1 MNISD
6 LSPAALKELE
16 AKLESQLVLV
26 RKVLALLEEHA
37 REAAGGAAVK
47 PQVVAGVP
55 QTGAVAAATPAYV
68 TPPTLDPK
76 TEILAAL
83 EQVDGVFEMKQIK
96 KVMAAENKYF
106 LDQELRAIMN
116 SLVKQGVLAVAK
128 HRTGRGGCLYR
139 KL

>member
-37 REAAGGAAVK
+37 LETAGGAAVK
-47 PQVVAGVP
+47 PQVVATVP
-55 QTGAVAAATPAYV
+55 VAPVSPPYV
-68 TPPTLDPK
+68 PPPKLDPRAE
-76 TEILAAL
+76 TLAVL
-83 EQVDGVFEMKQIK
+83 EKVDGVFAMKQLTNL
-96 KVMAAENKYF
+96 MAAENKYF
-106 LDQELRAIMN
+106 RDQELRAVMN

-128 HRTGRGGCLYR
+128 HRNGRGGCLYR